1 MRDAAEDLAP
11 AGSSL
16 VQPVA
21 AGVLAALV
29 GFASAFAIVLQG
41 LAGVGA
47 SPAEAASGLFALCVG
62 QGVLAVWLGL
72 RTRQPISIAWSTPGA
87 AMLIGMGVPGG
98 GFGVA
103 VSAFLIAGAL
113 VVVAGLWRPL
123 GRAVAAI
130 PMSVASGMLAGVLM
144 TLCLAPV
151 QAVARLPALALPIVI
166 AWALGWCLARRYAVV
181 IALAVT
187 IAVVGRRRRCRRMR
201 SACSGRG

>member
-1 MRDAAEDLAP
+1 MRDSAGEAAP
-11 AGSSL
+11 AGASL

-21 AGVLAALV
+21 AGLLAALV

-47 SPAEAASGLFALCVG
+47 SPAEAASGLFALCLG
-62 QGVLAVWLGL
+62 QGLVAIGL
-72 RTRQPISIAWSTPGA
+72 SWWTRQPISIAWSTPGA
-87 AMLIGMGVPGG
+87 AMLIGVGMPGG

-113 VVVAGLWRPL
+113 VVIAGLWRPL

-130 PMSVASGMLAGVLM
+130 PMSVAGGMLAGVLM

-151 QAVARLPALALPIVI
+151 QAVARLPGLALPIVL
-166 AWALGWCLARRYAVV
+166 AWALGWCFARRYAVV

-187 IAVVGRRRRCRRMR
+187 VGIV
-201 SACSGRG
+201 G